1 MRKNVGRIYCA
12 KIETKKNGPDGNRE
26 TTITKTTVMKRITL
40 IISLFLIAGIYQKTR
55 SQGCVAIKGT
65 AGICSR
71 PTDFK
76 GWELNLNNRYF
87 KSYKHF
93 VGKEEQKQRVEEG
106 SNVINHSYEMDI
118 SAIRTFNSRWS
129 MGLTVPIMV
138 FSRSSLYEHDGKSRH
153 TTNSFGLGDARI
165 AAYRWMFDPKTS
177 HKGNLQVGA
186 GLKLPTGNYNYQDY
200 FYKKADSSVLGPVD
214 QSIQPGDG
222 GTGITLELNGF
233 YNFSHKVG
241 LYGNAYYLSN
251 PREVNGTSTSRGGTP
266 SASAKKYNT
275 DVMSVPDLFMARG
288 GAAVMVNQLTFSG
301 GIRIEGLPSE
311 DLIGGSRGFRR
322 PGYIVSAEP
331 SITWVTKRAA
341 FNLAVPVALVRNRT
355 QSDAD
360 KRQSE
365 DTGVHRQGD
374 AAFADYLISLGVTF
388 RL

>member
-1 MRKNVGRIYCA
+1 
-12 KIETKKNGPDGNRE
+12 
-26 TTITKTTVMKRITL
+26 MKRITL
-40 IISLFLIAGIYQKTR
+40 IISIFFIGGIYQK
-55 SQGCVAIKGT
+55 SFGQGCVAIKGT

-71 PTDFK
+71 PSDVK

-93 VGKEEQKQRVEEG
+93 VGKEEQKQREEEG
-106 SNVINHSYEMDI
+106 TNVINHSYEMDI
-118 SAIRTFNSRWS
+118 TAIRTFNSRWS
-129 MGLTVPIMV
+129 LGITAPIMV

-165 AAYRWMFDPKTS
+165 SAYRWMFDPKTS
-177 HKGNLQVGA
+177 HKGNLQLGA
-186 GLKLPTGNYNYQDY
+186 GIKLPTGNYDYQDY
-200 FYKKADSSVLGPVD
+200 FFKKADSSVLGPVD

-233 YNFSHKVG
+233 YNFTRKVG
-241 LYGNAYYLSN
+241 LYANGFYLSN
-251 PREVNGTSTSRGGTP
+251 PREVNGTSTTRGGTA

-288 GAAVMVNQLTFSG
+288 GAAVMVNQLTFAG
-301 GIRIEGLPSE
+301 GIRIEGLPSS

-322 PGYIVSAEP
+322 PGYIISAEP

-355 QSDAD
+355 QSDSD
-360 KRQSE
+360 KRRTA
-365 DTGVHRQGD
+365 DTGIHQQGD
-374 AAFADYLISLGVTF
+374 AAFADYLISLGATF